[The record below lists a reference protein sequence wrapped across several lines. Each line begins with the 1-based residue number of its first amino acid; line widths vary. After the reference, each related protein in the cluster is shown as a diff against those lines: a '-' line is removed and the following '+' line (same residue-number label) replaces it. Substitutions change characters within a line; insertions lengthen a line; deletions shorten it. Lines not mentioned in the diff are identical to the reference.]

1 MNVIAFI
8 VSFAL
13 FIGGIFLMGESF
25 TVEGAQ
31 GIVFFVGLLVTTLG
45 IMLPIHIL
53 KRIDA

>member
-31 GIVFFVGLLVTTLG
+31 GWVFGAGILVTTLG